1 MKALLIATNQ
11 ADRFMDRMVVRPVP
25 IGLAYIAAAIDETRH
40 QLRTLDLMF
49 ADDAEAE
56 TAAAIRDF
64 QPDLIGLS
72 IRNLDNQSYF
82 NPVWN
87 LPAVRAL
94 IRRIRAETAA
104 TILVGGPAF
113 SILPAECLAY
123 VGADIGIAGDAAE
136 PFATLI
142 ERLDASA
149 DYRDIPGI
157 VYRANPDA
165 PTDADPDADPHA
177 DDPAASPADIIVTE
191 GKFASA
197 FHKPPRLDLLDM
209 RAYNGSG
216 FGVGVITKLAQAYY
230 PTPGASFDGSDWRI
244 RPPAEVVDEI
254 RALSHNYGIN
264 KIFFI
269 DSGFNIPAHSAKALC
284 AAVIDADLR
293 IRWNSYIRP
302 SEDADAEL
310 IEMMK
315 TSGCSLA
322 LMAESGRGGGSLSD
336 RLAAQERLADLCR
349 RADLPFT
356 MNITFGEPAETADSV
371 EQKLAFLKR
380 IQPAFAVLRA
390 GARVLPNT
398 AIAQAALREGI
409 ITSESDL
416 LRPVFYIAES
426 VRDWLPD
433 RLRAEASAHPR
444 WNLT

>member
-25 IGLAYIAAAIDETRH
+25 IGLAYLAAAIDETRH

-56 TAAAIRDF
+56 VAAAVRDF

-87 LPAVRAL
+87 LPPVRAL

-104 TILVGGPAF
+104 TVLIGGPAF
-113 SILPAECLAY
+113 SILPAECLDY

-136 PFATLI
+136 AFATLI
-142 ERLDASA
+142 ERLDARA

-157 VYRANPDA
+157 VYRADPPPGAAPDA
-165 PTDADPDADPHA
+165 PGR
-177 DDPAASPADIIVTE
+177 IIVSE
-191 GKFASA
+191 GRFASA

-244 RPPAEVVDEI
+244 RPPDEVVSEI
-254 RALSHNYGIN
+254 RALNADFGIN
-264 KIFFI
+264 KVFFI
-269 DSGFNIPAHSAKALC
+269 DSGFNIPAQSAKALC
-284 AAVIDADLR
+284 AAVLDAGLR

-302 SEDADAEL
+302 AHDADAEL
-310 IEMMK
+310 IDLMK
-315 TSGCSLA
+315 SSGCSLA
-322 LMAESGRGGGSLSD
+322 LMAESGRGDGLLAD

-356 MNITFGEPAETADSV
+356 MNITFGEPSETADSV

-390 GARVLPNT
+390 GARVLPN
-398 AIAQAALREGI
+398 AAVAQAALREGL

-426 VRDWLPD
+426 VREWLPD
-433 RLRAEASAHPR
+433 RLRAEAAAHPR

>member
-1 MKALLIATNQ
+1 MKALLVATNQ

-25 IGLAYIAAAIDETRH
+25 IGLAYLAAAIDESRH

-49 ADDAEAE
+49 ADNAEAE
-56 TAAAIRDF
+56 VAAAVRDF

-87 LPAVRAL
+87 LPPVRAL

-104 TILVGGPAF
+104 TILIGGPAF
-113 SILPAECLAY
+113 SILPAECLDY

-136 PFATLI
+136 AFATLI
-142 ERLDASA
+142 ERLDARA

-157 VYRANPDA
+157 VYRADPPPGASPDA
-165 PTDADPDADPHA
+165 
-177 DDPAASPADIIVTE
+177 PADIIVSE
-191 GKFASA
+191 GRFASA

-244 RPPAEVVDEI
+244 RPPEEVVAEI
-254 RALSHNYGIN
+254 RALNHDFGIN

-269 DSGFNIPAHSAKALC
+269 DSGFNIPAQSAKALC
-284 AAVIDADLR
+284 AAVIDAELR

-302 SEDADAEL
+302 AHDADAEL
-310 IEMMK
+310 IDLMK
-315 TSGCSLA
+315 ASGCSLA
-322 LMAESGRGGGSLSD
+322 LMAESGRGGGLLAD
-336 RLAAQERLADLCR
+336 RLAAQERLAELCR
-349 RADLPFT
+349 RAKLPFT
-356 MNITFGEPAETADSV
+356 MNITFGEPSETADSV

-398 AIAQAALREGI
+398 DVAQAALREGL

-416 LRPVFYIAES
+416 LRPTFYIAES

-433 RLRAEASAHPR
+433 RLRAEADAHPR

>member
-1 MKALLIATNQ
+1 MKALLVATNQ

-56 TAAAIRDF
+56 LAAAVRDF
-64 QPDLIGLS
+64 SPDLIGLS

-113 SILPAECLAY
+113 SILPAECLDY

-142 ERLDASA
+142 ERLDARA

-157 VYRANPDA
+157 VYRANADTA
-165 PTDADPDADPHA
+165 TGADTD
-177 DDPAASPADIIVTE
+177 SPADIIVTE

-254 RALSHNYGIN
+254 RALNQNYGIN

-284 AAVIDADLR
+284 AAVIDSGIR

-310 IEMMK
+310 IGLMK

-322 LMAESGRGGGSLSD
+322 LMAESGRGGGSLAD

-356 MNITFGEPAETADSV
+356 MNLTFGEPAETADSV
-371 EQKLAFLKR
+371 EQKLAFLNR
-380 IQPAFAVLRA
+380 IRPAFAVLRA

-398 AIAQAALREGI
+398 AVAQAALREGL

-426 VRDWLPD
+426 VRAWLPD